1 MSQPQRRVL
10 LFAGPRRL
18 AWRTE
23 PCPAPGPGQVRVRV
37 HWTAPSPG
45 TEMLLYRGQWPDDLP
60 LDDALPALQGR
71 FAYPVAYG
79 YSAVGR
85 VLDVGPGV
93 DETWHGRWV
102 FAFQPHA
109 SCFTT
114 AVEQVRALP
123 PEVDPQDAAL
133 LPNLET
139 AVNLLL
145 DAAPRIGEHVI
156 VLGQG
161 VVGLL
166 TTALLAALPLASL
179 TVVDRYP
186 LRRERALAWG
196 ATQALPPPTTPDQVE
211 RLRAGKARHPRYP
224 GADLVLELSG
234 APVALQ
240 TAIDVTAFAGRI
252 VVGSWY
258 GAKPA
263 TLHLG
268 GRFHRAR
275 LRLVSSQV
283 TTLAPELTPR
293 WDSARRWR
301 VAETQAQRLRPAQHV
316 VTHRLPAHRAAD
328 AYRLLDERPDQA
340 IQVLLDWRD

>member
-1 MSQPQRRVL
+1 MTPRQRRVL

-23 PCPAPGPGQVRVRV
+23 PCPAPGPGQVQVQV
-37 HWTAPSPG
+37 YWTAPSPG
-45 TEMLLYRGQWPDDLP
+45 TEMLLYRGQWPADLP

-85 VLDVGPGV
+85 VAAVGPGV
-93 DETWHGRWV
+93 SEDWRGRWV

-109 SCFTT
+109 SCFTA
-114 AVEQVRALP
+114 AVTQVRPLP
-123 PEVDPQDAAL
+123 PDLAPEDAAL

-145 DAAPRIGEHVI
+145 DAAPRIGEHVV

-166 TTALLAALPLASL
+166 TTGLLAALPLGSL

-196 ATQALPPPTTPDQVE
+196 ATAALPPPTTPEAVE
-211 RLRAGKARHPRYP
+211 RLRAGKVAHPRYS

-234 APVALQ
+234 APEALQ
-240 TAIDVTAFAGRI
+240 TAIEVTAFAGRI

-258 GAKPA
+258 GAKRA
-263 TLHLG
+263 ELALG

-275 LRLVSSQV
+275 LRVISSQV
-283 TTLAPELTPR
+283 TTLAPELTAR
-293 WDSARRWR
+293 WDTARRWA
-301 VAETQAQRLRPAQHV
+301 VAETQARRLRPATHL
-316 VTHRLPAHRAAD
+316 VTHRLPAAQAAD
-328 AYRLLDERPDQA
+328 AYRLLDEHPDRA
-340 IQVLLDWRD
+340 IQVLLDWRA